1 MQQETLRATE
11 RVTSGSRAS
20 RRLRRDGRVPAV
32 VYGTSIETKPVHVE
46 SRELYGVLRTEAGL
60 NAIIELD
67 IDGSTLLAIAREIQR
82 DPIRGDISHLDF
94 IEVRLD
100 TEIDAEVGIDYIGIP
115 EGVKN
120 DGGIVE
126 TLEASILITALPNA
140 IPSSIEVNIEHLEIH
155 DTIKVEDLPV
165 IEGVTYQLESDRTL
179 ATVLLPAAEVEPE
192 PLEGEEGEE
201 GVEGVEGEEGEE
213 GDATSSE
220 DES

>member
-1 MQQETLRATE
+1 MEHETLRAAE

-20 RRLRRDGRVPAV
+20 RRLRREGRVPAV
-32 VYGTSIETKPVHVE
+32 VYGTTIETRAVHVE

-67 IDGSTLLAIAREIQR
+67 IDGSSLLAIARELQR
-82 DPIRGDISHLDF
+82 DPIRGDITHLDF

-100 TEIDAEVGIDYIGIP
+100 TEIDAEVGIDYIGMP

-126 TLEASILITALPNA
+126 TLEASIMITALPNV

-155 DTIKVEDLPV
+155 DTITVADLPE
-165 IEGVTYQLESDRTL
+165 IEGVTYHLESDRTL
-179 ATVLLPAAEVEPE
+179 LTVLLPAVEVEPE
-192 PLEGEEGEE
+192 PEVLEGEEGEP
-201 GVEGVEGEEGEE
+201 VEGDE
-213 GDATSSE
+213 DADDSTSE
-220 DES
+220 DEG

>member
-1 MQQETLRATE
+1 MQQETLRAVE
-11 RVTSGSRAS
+11 RASSGSRAS
-20 RRLRRDGRVPAV
+20 RRLRREGRVPAV
-32 VYGTSIETKPVHVE
+32 VYGTTIETRAVYVE

-67 IDGSTLLAIAREIQR
+67 VDGSSLLAIAREIQR

-126 TLEASILITALPNA
+126 TLEASIMISALPNA
-140 IPSSIEVNIEHLEIH
+140 IPSIVEVNIENLEIH
-155 DTIKVEDLPV
+155 DTITVADLPV
-165 IEGVTYQLESDRTL
+165 IEGVTYHLESDRTL
-179 ATVLLPAAEVEPE
+179 LTVLLPAAEVEPE
-192 PLEGEEGEE
+192 TEALEGEEGEE
-201 GVEGVEGEEGEE
+201 VEGDGD
-213 GDATSSE
+213 GDASTSE
-220 DES
+220 DEG

>member
-32 VYGTSIETKPVHVE
+32 VYGTTTDTRAVHVA
-46 SRELYGVLRTEAGL
+46 SHELYGVLRTEAGL

-67 IDGSTLLAIAREIQR
+67 IEGSTLLAIAREIQR

-100 TEIDAEVGIDYIGIP
+100 TEIDAEVGIDYVGIP

-120 DGGIVE
+120 SGGIVE
-126 TLEASILITALPNA
+126 MLEASIVITALPNA
-140 IPSSIEVNIEHLEIH
+140 IPSVIEINIEHLDLH
-155 DTIKVEDLPV
+155 DTLKVSDLPE
-165 IEGVTYQLESDRTL
+165 IEGVVYTLELDHSL
-179 ATVLLPAAEVEPE
+179 LTVVLPAAEIEPE
-192 PLEGEEGEE
+192 VEEIEGEEGE
-201 GVEGVEGEEGEE
+201 VLEGEEAEGEE
-213 GDATSSE
+213 ISE

>member
-1 MQQETLRATE
+1 MQQETLRAAE
-11 RVTSGSRAS
+11 RATSGSRAS
-20 RRLRRDGRVPAV
+20 RRLRREGLVPAV
-32 VYGTSIETKPVHVE
+32 VYGSSIETRSVQVE

-67 IDGSTLLAIAREIQR
+67 IDGSSLLAIAREIQR

-100 TEIDAEVGIDYIGIP
+100 TEIDAEVGIDYIGTP

-126 TLEASILITALPNA
+126 TLEASIMISALPNA
-140 IPSSIEVNIEHLEIH
+140 IPSSVEVNIESLEIH
-155 DTIKVEDLPV
+155 DTVTVADLPV

-179 ATVLLPAAEVEPE
+179 LTVLLPAAEVEPE
-192 PLEGEEGEE
+192 PEVLEGEEGEE
-201 GVEGVEGEEGEE
+201 VE
-213 GDATSSE
+213 GDADADDSSSE
-220 DES
+220 DEG